1 MYHPGCY
8 RPKPIVIETKPKPAR
23 SSRKKTKVTKKTAI
37 IYSNRDD
44 DTDVCI
50 KCYEKMNASM
60 KKKLNLK
67 AITTKSNGTKYYWC
81 DVCNNYINVGKGKE
95 SKLQILLSLKD
106 NGLSALQLVEQ
117 TSSYPWPFQ
126 FPIYPEL
133 IRGGMNKSLAK
144 SISEI
149 LNQSSSSSSSLT
161 TTTITQKKKSK

>member
-8 RPKPIVIETKPKPAR
+8 RPKPIVITTKPAR
-23 SSRKKTKVTKKTAI
+23 SSRKKTKVTKKTVI

-44 DTDVCI
+44 DTDVCV
-50 KCYEKMNASM
+50 KCYEKMNTTM